1 MACNPEKHKRNLRHT
16 KIEWTKDL
24 KSGPAV
30 SVNSL
35 GDVQKEWDIFK
46 VLQVQK
52 KKKNMSIHGVV
63 EKNYQPGFQYTPLTD
78 LLVQH
83 PCYVVA
89 SHGPLDLTRSD
100 FLIPPLKF
108 IHIPVIT
115 EIMGSSLLTSS
126 SPLTHCHLNLGY

>member
-1 MACNPEKHKRNLRHT
+1 
-16 KIEWTKDL
+16 
-24 KSGPAV
+24 
-30 SVNSL
+30 
-35 GDVQKEWDIFK
+35 
-46 VLQVQK
+46 
-52 KKKNMSIHGVV
+52 MSIHGVV

-115 EIMGSSLLTSS
+115 EIMGSMRKFGHFDEEDRKKVHTWKG
-126 SPLTHCHLNLGY
+126 TRN